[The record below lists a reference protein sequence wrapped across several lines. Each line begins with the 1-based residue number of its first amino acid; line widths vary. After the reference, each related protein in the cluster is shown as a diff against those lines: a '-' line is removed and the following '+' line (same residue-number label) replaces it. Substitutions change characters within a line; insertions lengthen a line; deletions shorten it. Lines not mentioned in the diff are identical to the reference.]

1 MGRTV
6 ITITQQLTETEGL
19 LSSFRRT
26 LRRSDQ
32 YVFDSLFAAARRHI
46 AAIGQAE
53 SLLPFET
60 ALLAMLL
67 EQAKEIAVLRQEL
80 EQLKTKHSR

>member
-6 ITITQQLTETEGL
+6 VTITQQLTETENM
-19 LSSFRRT
+19 LSPFRRT
-26 LRRSDQ
+26 LRRGDQ
-32 YVFDSLFAAARRHI
+32 YIFDGLFAAARRHI

-53 SLLPFET
+53 ALLPFET

-80 EQLKTKHSR
+80 EQLKMKRE

>member
-6 ITITQQLTETEGL
+6 VTITQQLTETEGL
-19 LSSFRRT
+19 LSPFRRT
-26 LRRSDQ
+26 LRRGDQ
-32 YVFDSLFAAARRHI
+32 YIFDGLFAAARQHI

-80 EQLKTKHSR
+80 DQMKAKHG